1 MEARS
6 AQITSRVDCWKEF
19 VIRIAAGP
27 LGLYRIIMKGGTK
40 LAVWTVAD
48 SPRLDLCARRRLQW
62 ECAAFSLIEL
72 VLVVALVL
80 ILTTVYWRSGSGS
93 RQRALQASCQ
103 NNLQKIHVAMEIFA
117 NDHAGKFPLT
127 PRARTAEEALDALVP
142 QYTADTSVFIC
153 PGSKDAALP
162 PGESFRQRRISY
174 AYYMGRRLADAQEP
188 LLSDRQIDTQS
199 KSAGQQ
205 VFSTTGKPP
214 GNNHDKSGGNVLFCD
229 GHVQRTPAAAAFSLV
244 LTQSVVLLN
253 PK

>member
-1 MEARS
+1 M
-6 AQITSRVDCWKEF
+6 KE
-19 VIRIAAGP
+19 RLNLAGP
-27 LGLYRIIMKGGTK
+27 
-40 LAVWTVAD
+40 AD
-48 SPRLDLCARRRLQW
+48 AESPRFSARVLRRRSR
-62 ECAAFSLIEL
+62 AAFRQAGFSLLEL
-72 VLVVALVL
+72 LVVAALLL
-80 ILTTVYWRSGSGS
+80 ILTTLYWRSGSGN

-117 NDHAGKFPLT
+117 NDHAGTFPVT
-127 PRARTAEEALDALVP
+127 PGARTAEEALDALVP
-142 QYTADTSVFIC
+142 KYTADTSVFVC

-162 PGESFRQRRISY
+162 SGESFRQRRISY
-174 AYYMGRRLADAQEP
+174 AYYMGRRLAEAQEP

-199 KSAGQQ
+199 KSAGRQ

-253 PK
+253 PR